1 MLFKE
6 LMSRNPTAPEARNT
20 QLSFLRH
27 LYSPA
32 VFPTAVDRY
41 VDTLPDEPEAPQ
53 PQAAAMLRSLPPAP
67 VTRGTPNLRL
77 PTSQGPAQEAQ
88 ARQAQAQPQ
97 APGAPTGSSSR
108 EMLERLF
115 PFDMS

>member
-1 MLFKE
+1 MA
-6 LMSRNPTAPEARNT
+6 RNPTPQQARET
-20 QLSFLRH
+20 QSFILRT
-27 LYSPA
+27 LFSPD
-32 VFPTAVDRY
+32 VFLTAMDRY
-41 VDTLPDEPEAPQ
+41 LDPLSEEPEAPQ
-53 PQAAAMLRSLPPAP
+53 PQAAAMLRPLPPAP
-67 VTRGTPNLRL
+67 VTRGTPNLQL

-97 APGAPTGSSSR
+97 APGAPMESSSR